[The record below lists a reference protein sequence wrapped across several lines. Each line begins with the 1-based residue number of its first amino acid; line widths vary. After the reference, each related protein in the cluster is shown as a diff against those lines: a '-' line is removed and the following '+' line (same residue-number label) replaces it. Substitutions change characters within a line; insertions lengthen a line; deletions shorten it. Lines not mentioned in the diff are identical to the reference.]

1 MEDIMRV
8 KMELIEAG
16 KWLYSK
22 GLVSATDGNL
32 SVRIDDRIVVTRSGV
47 NKGKLSPEDFVI
59 VGLDGK
65 VLDGTGKP
73 SSEIRMHL
81 TVYAMRKD
89 VKAVIHA
96 HPPILTALTLAGI
109 PFDATWLPEV
119 WVTIGPVP
127 TAPYATPSTQE
138 VPQAIEPFVKDHN
151 AILLERHGSLTYSS
165 TLEKAYFAL
174 EKLEHA
180 AYVIMLATIIRGETP
195 PGLTKEQLKKLNVA
209 FGKTT

>member
-89 VKAVIHA
+89 VK
-96 HPPILTALTLAGI
+96 TDTC
-109 PFDATWLPEV
+109 
-119 WVTIGPVP
+119 
-127 TAPYATPSTQE
+127 
-138 VPQAIEPFVKDHN
+138 
-151 AILLERHGSLTYSS
+151 RYS
-165 TLEKAYFAL
+165 F
-174 EKLEHA
+174 
-180 AYVIMLATIIRGETP
+180 
-195 PGLTKEQLKKLNVA
+195 
-209 FGKTT
+209 